1 MKSII
6 TVGRQFGCG
15 GKEICKRLS
24 EELGI
29 PFYDKELIEYA
40 ANQSGISPEILEQ
53 YDEKATN
60 SLLYSLSLNAYSY
73 VGTNNLGV
81 PNLPLNDRLFISQSE
96 IIKQLADKGPCI
108 ILGRCADYVL
118 NDRDDVLNVFIH
130 CDKEIRVANIEKRL
144 GLTKSKAEEIIKKTD
159 KRRAAYY
166 NYYTHQKW
174 GDLKN
179 FDLAVYSSV
188 GIEKVV
194 ETIKNFYNM

>member
-6 TVGRQFGCG
+6 TIGRQFGCG
-15 GKEICKRLS
+15 GREICKRLS
-24 EELGI
+24 DELGI

-60 SLLYSLSLNAYSY
+60 SLLYSLSLSTYSY
-73 VGTNNLGV
+73 AGAGNISV

-96 IIKQLADKGPCI
+96 IIKELADKGPCI

-118 NDRDDVLNVFIH
+118 KDRDDVLNVFIH
-130 CDKEIRVANIEKRL
+130 CDLENRVEQIEKRL
-144 GLTKSKAEEIIKKTD
+144 GMPKTKAKEIIKKTD
-159 KRRAAYY
+159 KRRSSYY

-179 FDLAVYSSV
+179 FDLAINSNL
-188 GIEKVV
+188 GIDKVV
-194 ETIKNFYNM
+194 ETIKNFYKI

>member
-6 TVGRQFGCG
+6 TIGRQFGCKG
-15 GKEICKRLS
+15 REICKRLS
-24 EELGI
+24 QELGI

-60 SLLYSLSLNAYSY
+60 SLLYSLSLSTYSY
-73 VGTNNLGV
+73 AGATNLSV

-118 NDRDDVLNVFIH
+118 KDRDDVLNVFIH
-130 CDKEIRVANIEKRL
+130 CDLDNRIGEIEKRL
-144 GLTKSKAEEIIKKTD
+144 GIPKSKAKDIIKKTD
-159 KRRAAYY
+159 KRRASYY

-179 FDLAVYSSV
+179 FDLAISSNV
-188 GIEKVV
+188 GIDKVV
-194 ETIKNFYNM
+194 ETIKSFYKM